1 MWVDD
6 SGATDTTGTTA
17 GSDEM
22 AVSVEGEEYVAEI
35 NFDID
40 EDGVEDTAIIE
51 HANGS
56 GQAFVDSD
64 GDGAADEYIQLD
76 AEGNV
81 VAHAEYDEASGDWLS
96 VEPGGTDSG
105 DTQTSSAGPMT
116 ADLPSGETEI
126 GPATVDTN
134 DDGINDTAVV
144 ADDAG
149 NTTAFTDL
157 DGDGEADV
165 AVIIDHNGDSTTYE
179 HTGDGEWTE
188 IGASSNAVGNT
199 GVAAGATAD
208 AAWGADGHDGAGS
221 VDQVNRVEGVA
232 RIDSATGQWISQN

>member
-1 MWVDD
+1 MWVDE

-40 EDGVEDTAIIE
+40 EDGVEDTAIVE
-51 HANGS
+51 HADGT
-56 GQAFVDSD
+56 GQAFVDDD
-64 GDGAADEYIQLD
+64 GDGAADEYLRLD
-76 AEGNV
+76 AQGNV
-81 VAHAEYDEASGDWLS
+81 VTHAEYDKASGDWVS
-96 VEPGGTDSG
+96 VEPGDTGDSG
-105 DTQTSSAGPMT
+105 DTQTGSAGPMT
-116 ADLPSGETEI
+116 ADLPDGETEV

-144 ADDAG
+144 EDETG
-149 NTTAFTDL
+149 NTAAFTDV
-157 DGDGEADV
+157 DGDGAADV
-165 AVIIDHNGDSTTYE
+165 AVIIDQNGDSTTYE

-188 IGASSNAVGNT
+188 TASSSNAVGNT
-199 GVAAGATAD
+199 GVAAGAAD
-208 AAWGADGHDGAGS
+208 SAWGGGGHEAGG
-221 VDQVNRVEGVA
+221 VDQVDRVEGVA